1 MYVEISLVV
10 QWLRIHLAMQGTQVR
25 SLGLLSLWGN
35 SRVSAPRDALKI
47 PCATTKRDTAEINQS
62 VSKEGVYELHSD
74 VCLFSSN
81 IFLDTNKTCAFPVD
95 ILSPSEYQ

>member
-1 MYVEISLVV
+1 VGQLESLY
-10 QWLRIHLAMQGTQVR
+10 TT
-25 SLGLLSLWGN
+25 
-35 SRVSAPRDALKI
+35 DALKI
-47 PCATTKRDTAEINQS
+47 LCATTKSDTAEVKNQS
-62 VSKEGVYELHSD
+62 ISKEGVYELHSD